1 VKIFRLI
8 KNVLVGKPEGKR
20 PLRRLRRIL
29 EDNIN
34 IDLQEVGLG
43 GGRDW
48 IYLARDGDRWREI
61 VYVVMILRAP

>member
-8 KNVLVGKPEGKR
+8 KNVLVGKPEGKK
-20 PLRRLRRIL
+20 PLRRLRRRL

-34 IDLQEVGLG
+34 MDLQEVGLG

-48 IYLARDGDRWREI
+48 IDLARDGDRLREI